1 MPKKINSRS
10 KGVKGEHEVRDL
22 FRARGYVAK
31 RGQQHEGGS
40 DSPDVMHS
48 IEWLH
53 VEVKRTESLSIYKAM
68 RQATEDADVEKIPT
82 VWHRRNNQDW
92 LVVMYA
98 DDFLDLLEGEDENVS
113 SQTEN

>member
-1 MPKKINSRS
+1 MPKKINSRA

-40 DSPDVMHS
+40 DSPDVIS
-48 IEWLH
+48 PINWLH
-53 VEVKRTESLSIYKAM
+53 IEVKRTEALSIYKAM
-68 RQATEDADVEKIPT
+68 EQAFDDGGAFQTPT
-82 VWHRRNNQDW
+82 VWHRRNNKEW

-98 DDFLDLLEGEDENVS
+98 DDFFDLIEEDGTSVPG
-113 SQTEN
+113 